1 MCVCADVRLGARVS
15 RELWD
20 SEAVLQVHAGRG
32 NVALLRYRA
41 ALDRTGSYVLFI
53 VLSIVLYV
61 NFFILYNLYL
71 FSFVCL
77 YVAESCNRW
86 LHQLQRE
93 VGCDDEDP
101 RRQMQGIVYE

>member
-1 MCVCADVRLGARVS
+1 MGVCADVRLGARVS

-41 ALDRTGSYVLFI
+41 ALDRTGSYVLFV

-61 NFFILYNLYL
+61 NFFIL
-71 FSFVCL
+71 
-77 YVAESCNRW
+77 
-86 LHQLQRE
+86 
-93 VGCDDEDP
+93 
-101 RRQMQGIVYE
+101 

>member
-1 MCVCADVRLGARVS
+1 M
-15 RELWD
+15 
-20 SEAVLQVHAGRG
+20 
-32 NVALLRYRA
+32 
-41 ALDRTGSYVLFI
+41 
-53 VLSIVLYV
+53 
-61 NFFILYNLYL
+61 YNLYL